1 MKFHCWAGNARYLS
15 WPHFGFPFW
24 CPIGSSVQP
33 GAHPL
38 GWTVSHSAQL
48 RRCGSFPQSLHLRV
62 ILFGASVSSA
72 PPKIYDSSAPP
83 TIPMHYLFQYHH
95 FAHCHPLYLIY
106 LIFNFQPNVSEI
118 TSLRLLLFTILFHAI
133 HHIHP
138 CHITRDISS
147 RDVKGNGWPADF
159 FEWYNLGVIWSHSLE
174 ELWIFSH
181 WGNSHSLPLQ
191 TFPHTLAINSLYPI
205 QILHT
210 HYTIPMTSYDYVH
223 LYTWIIINLHVH
235 LYTQLVSRNIPI
247 FHP

>member
-106 LIFNFQPNVSEI
+106 LIFNFSAECLRNYI
-118 TSLRLLLFTILFHAI
+118 TKIVTVHNIV
-133 HHIHP
+133 P
-138 CHITRDISS
+138 CHPPHPSMSYHQRHLQQGCEGKWMTCR
-147 RDVKGNGWPADF
+147 F
-159 FEWYNLGVIWSHSLE
+159 F
-174 ELWIFSH
+174 
-181 WGNSHSLPLQ
+181 
-191 TFPHTLAINSLYPI
+191 
-205 QILHT
+205 
-210 HYTIPMTSYDYVH
+210 
-223 LYTWIIINLHVH
+223 
-235 LYTQLVSRNIPI
+235 
-247 FHP
+247 